1 MISSTVLAL
10 REGLEAA
17 LIVGILIGVLK
28 KMELNHL
35 RPLIW
40 AGVLSAALVSLV
52 VAVILGWLGAEF
64 VGRGEMIFEGVMLL
78 SAALLLT
85 WMILWMRAHSTA
97 VRLKLEDRLHRTAAQ
112 KNRLALFLAAFTAV
126 LREGVE
132 LAIFLLAVRFATS
145 PLQTALGSALGLS
158 IAVLLG
164 WMLLASTRRLNLG
177 AFFKVT
183 NIILLLFAAG
193 MVARGVHEFNEAG
206 LIPTVVER
214 VYNINPYLPEGS
226 TLGQL
231 LSTLLGYSGSPSL
244 TVMIAYIL
252 SLFGLGLAVI
262 PRRRMA
268 AAPIET
274 GHS

>member
-1 MISSTVLAL
+1 MITSTVLAL

-28 KMELNHL
+28 KLELNHL
-35 RPLIW
+35 RPLVW
-40 AGVLSAALVSLV
+40 AGVISAALISVI

-85 WMILWMRAHSTA
+85 WMILWMRGHSA
-97 VRLKLEDRLHRTAAQ
+97 LVRFKLEERLRRTAAK
-112 KNRLALFLAAFTAV
+112 KNRLAFFLAAFTAV

-145 PLQTALGSALGLS
+145 PLQTALGSALGLA

-164 WMLLASTRRLNLG
+164 WLLLASTHRLNIG

-183 NIILLLFAAG
+183 NILLLLFAAG
-193 MVARGVHEFNEAG
+193 MIARGVNELNEAG
-206 LIPTVVER
+206 WIPTIVER
-214 VYNINPYLPEGS
+214 VYNLNAFLPDSS
-226 TLGQL
+226 TVGQL
-231 LSTLLGYSGSPSL
+231 LSTLFGYSASPSF
-244 TVMIAYIL
+244 TVMVAYIIYL
-252 SLFGLGLAVI
+252 LGLGLALL

-268 AAPIET
+268 AAPLET
-274 GHS
+274 GQP

>member
-164 WMLLASTRRLNLG
+164 WMLFTSTRRLNLG